1 MRAKPVERPPPTW
14 SSTHILYLTESNLE
28 TEEDNALI
36 IGNVVL
42 LAEDVLN
49 IFLRDG
55 STLRMKNFNS
65 LRVIG
70 ENYKSTIWRR
80 LRRGFLMNFLTR
92 TVTAASDMVIAI
104 IDNKSGGR
112 NFDVCPVIS
121 LIRKSQVCIVIRRFH
136 WEFFIDLSQICVLN
150 PVTFCF
156 LLKTN
161 YL

>member
-1 MRAKPVERPPPTW
+1 MRAKPVERPPPTQLY
-14 SSTHILYLTESNLE
+14 TPILNLTESNLE

-36 IGNVVL
+36 ISNVVL

-112 NFDVCPVIS
+112 NFDECPVIS

-136 WEFFIDLSQICVLN
+136 WEYFINLSLVCVLK

>member
-1 MRAKPVERPPPTW
+1 MRAKPVERPPPTQL
-14 SSTHILYLTESNLE
+14 STHILYLTKSNLE

-70 ENYKSTIWRR
+70 ENYKSTI
-80 LRRGFLMNFLTR
+80 
-92 TVTAASDMVIAI
+92 
-104 IDNKSGGR
+104 
-112 NFDVCPVIS
+112 
-121 LIRKSQVCIVIRRFH
+121 
-136 WEFFIDLSQICVLN
+136 
-150 PVTFCF
+150 
-156 LLKTN
+156 
-161 YL
+161 